1 MTHASYICHPRE
13 EPTDGL
19 DRPLVLRA
27 RDYPRKLLLQI
38 GEVVFRIPDIHIQR
52 RYKLLNIKDVEE
64 ALATAKENGLLMET
78 GYRVD
83 ENGELLIDYQITEFG
98 RDMVLRYLN

>member
-1 MTHASYICHPRE
+1 MNRSDKKLPPLYYAIVLHFIDGK
-13 EPTDGL
+13 TDSAQGVVQA
-19 DRPLVLRA
+19 LVS
-27 RDYPRKLLLQI
+27 DY
-38 GEVVFRIPDIHIQR
+38 G

>member
-1 MTHASYICHPRE
+1 MNRSDKKLPPLYYAIILHFIDGK
-13 EPTDGL
+13 TDSAQGVVQA
-19 DRPLVLRA
+19 LVS
-27 RDYPRKLLLQI
+27 DY
-38 GEVVFRIPDIHIQR
+38 G

-98 RDMVLRYLN
+98 RDMALRYLN